1 MKRWLDLNWQ
11 LIRPYGRYV
20 YYGLFPA
27 RRPTYFQD
35 AWKYPCRRLGVA
47 ACPPQPGSPGEP
59 AFLFFPMN
67 DWHAR
72 TQRSQHL
79 ARALA
84 RSGRLCIYVNPHLG
98 LEYPLPYF
106 LSESPRL
113 CTLEENLL
121 ELHVHL
127 PREHELNQRL
137 LLPGEVRRIV
147 QAIQRALDDTGVRRG
162 VSLTSLPVWL
172 DVVERLRED
181 RGFPILY
188 DCHDLLAGFDG
199 ISPEVAG
206 SEDRLMRVC
215 DRVAF
220 SSSSLMETMLARYPS
235 VRAKAALIRNAVNPA
250 DFQFGESDRGKAP
263 RRVVGYMGA
272 LDRWFDCDAILEA
285 ARAHPALEFVLAG
298 AVQDARILRLK
309 ECPNIRFTGEVPY
322 AELRNLMATWA
333 VATIPF
339 LRNPLTLAT
348 NPIKLYEYFSAGLPV
363 VGTRL
368 PELELFSDLTYIADS
383 PRQFAECIAK
393 AMEETDATLPARRKA
408 VAARETWT
416 ERANA
421 LCALVE
427 GARSFE
433 AVIP

>member
-1 MKRWLDLNWQ
+1 
-11 LIRPYGRYV
+11 
-20 YYGLFPA
+20 
-27 RRPTYFQD
+27 
-35 AWKYPCRRLGVA
+35 
-47 ACPPQPGSPGEP
+47 
-59 AFLFFPMN
+59 
-67 DWHAR
+67 
-72 TQRSQHL
+72 
-79 ARALA
+79 
-84 RSGRLCIYVNPHLG
+84 
-98 LEYPLPYF
+98 
-106 LSESPRL
+106 
-113 CTLEENLL
+113 
-121 ELHVHL
+121 
-127 PREHELNQRL
+127 
-137 LLPGEVRRIV
+137 
-147 QAIQRALDDTGVRRG
+147 
-162 VSLTSLPVWL
+162 
-172 DVVERLRED
+172 
-181 RGFPILY
+181 
-188 DCHDLLAGFDG
+188 
-199 ISPEVAG
+199 
-206 SEDRLMRVC
+206 
-215 DRVAF
+215 
-220 SSSSLMETMLARYPS
+220 
-235 VRAKAALIRNAVNPA
+235 
-250 DFQFGESDRGKAP
+250 
-263 RRVVGYMGA
+263 MGA

-427 GARSFE
+427 GARGFE